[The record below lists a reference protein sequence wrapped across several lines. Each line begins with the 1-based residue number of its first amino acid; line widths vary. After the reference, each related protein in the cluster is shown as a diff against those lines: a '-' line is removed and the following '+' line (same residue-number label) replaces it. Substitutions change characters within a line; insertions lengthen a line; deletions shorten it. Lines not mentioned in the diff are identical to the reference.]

1 MWNCESLFYCRCMVC
16 LVSVPW
22 SKDYGCFPPLG
33 TRAELVTSPHAFG
46 SAIQGHKAQY
56 YADNLCFLC
65 SVPRSKSTYL
75 PQQMFILENLEKNDC
90 GIEGNPFWSLACG
103 MRVAPQWEQV
113 GTGHIS
119 GFGCQFLWF
128 PKSSGVNVHWEM
140 GSSTGVKDKQ
150 RGIVWLF
157 NFVER
162 MGLQEQHCRFSF
174 FPLLVFS
181 SLKPG
186 LLGVVIQQLL
196 LAAAI
201 LRVRIT
207 GRNIIMCIRKDV
219 VEKKYLSWES
229 LSNGFLISKV
239 TFRSLGWLC
248 CMGKKSWRDT
258 HEYLPFTD
266 WGMQSM

>member
-1 MWNCESLFYCRCMVC
+1 MWNCESLLSCRCMVC

-22 SKDYGCFPPLG
+22 SKDCGCLPPLG
-33 TRAELVTSPHAFG
+33 TCAELVTSPHAFG
-46 SAIQGHKAQY
+46 SAVQGHKAQY
-56 YADNLCFLC
+56 YADNLVFCVQSLEVKVLIFLNKC
-65 SVPRSKSTYL
+65 SYLRIWRKMTVASKEVPSDHWHVAWELHLSGSKWALGTSQGL
-75 PQQMFILENLEKNDC
+75 GVSFSDFQNL
-90 GIEGNPFWSLACG
+90 L
-103 MRVAPQWEQV
+103 VY
-113 GTGHIS
+113 
-119 GFGCQFLWF
+119 
-128 PKSSGVNVHWEM
+128 WEM

-162 MGLQEQHCRFSF
+162 MGLQEQHCWFSF

-201 LRVRIT
+201 FRVRIT

-219 VEKKYLSWES
+219 VEKKCLSWES

-248 CMGKKSWRDT
+248 CMGKKSWRNT

-266 WGMQSM
+266 WGMQSV